1 MENRVNYFERQFLR
15 SQDFR
20 DEQAYHIAMRRRH
33 NVAHHS
39 WGIVRG
45 LELIANDEGLFIQP
59 GLAIDGYGRELLL
72 AERRRLVPTVFE
84 DVGGDLVD
92 VYLTYGRVESDP
104 PPAGY
109 VECDPDGGG
118 ANFYRS
124 QERVNVRLLRA
135 DPEADPRCPREVA
148 PGDRAFN
155 PARRPPDSPLVG
167 WPVFLGQLARDAER
181 RVGALAANRP
191 YAGLVGEVIHTP
203 ARRARLVVGQAL
215 ADVAPE
221 DGRRFAVHLRAQD
234 DDPCGV
240 VAPDEAQLEIV
251 TSRPRDAQNK
261 PLDWETKVDVR
272 GATTVHGSV
281 AIAGGS
287 LAINAETPPPNY
299 ARPWQIYRV
308 TRPEGEGAESKGTIH
323 EMRVELPVKQAGQI
337 AQLVIGAW
345 SAEEKRFMPCLT
357 VTNACTV
364 IVHGKLIAAD
374 FLKRV
379 EGKRGGET
387 TTAYLHSAG
396 LTPAAQS
403 QLMGML
409 GSGIFA
415 AKMRDIVPSR
425 DTMSVVSDAQSGRI
439 AGRLIA
445 PDAIGAT
452 AVDLVSSSIETLVN
466 VLQQTDADEMKRLLK
481 DSFAGNPELAEQVR
495 AVSKLITNTLPRA
508 RRAGGNN

>member
-59 GLAIDGYGRELLL
+59 GMAVDGYGRELLL
-72 AERRRLVPTVFE
+72 AERRRLAPTVFE

-104 PPAGY
+104 PPAGF
-109 VECDPDGGG
+109 VECDPDGDGN
-118 ANFYRS
+118 NFYRS

-135 DPEADPRCPREVA
+135 DPEADPRCPREVL
-148 PGDRAFN
+148 PGDLNFN

-167 WPVFLGQLARDAER
+167 WPVFLGQLARDAEGR
-181 RVGALAANRP
+181 AGALAANRP

-203 ARRARLVVGQAL
+203 ARRARLVVGQEL
-215 ADVAPE
+215 AGVAPE
-221 DGRRFAVHLRAQD
+221 DGRHFAVYLRARD

-240 VAPDEAQLEIV
+240 ALPDEAQLEIV
-251 TSRPRDAQNK
+251 TRRAGEA
-261 PLDWETKVDVR
+261 WETKVDVR

-281 AIAGGS
+281 AIAGGALDIAAVS
-287 LAINAETPPPNY
+287 TPPPDY
-299 ARPWQIYRV
+299 AQPWQVYRV
-308 TRPEGEGAESKGTIH
+308 TQPFIEDDEEKGTIQ
-323 EMRVELPVKQAGQI
+323 EMRVELPAKTGPDI
-337 AQLVIGAW
+337 SQLVIGAW

-357 VTNACTV
+357 VTNECTV

-379 EGKRGGET
+379 EGET
-387 TTAYLHSAG
+387 PEAKPMYIHAAG
-396 LTPAAQS
+396 MTPGAMS
-403 QLMGML
+403 QISGML
-409 GSGIFA
+409 VSGIVGA
-415 AKMRDIVPSR
+415 NLQAIVPSR
-425 DTMSVVSDAQSGRI
+425 DTTPVISGAPPGLMAGHRGVADTI
-439 AGRLIA
+439 AADPVIDSL
-445 PDAIGAT
+445 
-452 AVDLVSSSIETLVN
+452 ETLVN
-466 VLQQTDADEMKRLLK
+466 VLAETGETRLKSLLEGAFADR
-481 DSFAGNPELAEQVR
+481 SELVEQVR
-495 AVSKLITNTLPRA
+495 AVRDVITDTLRRQPRA
-508 RRAGGNN
+508 GEGGNN